1 VGYSNNLAGY
11 IILEDELRP
20 RAKETIQEFKDLGVK
35 RIIMLT
41 GDNEKV
47 AEKTADYLGIDE
59 FHANLLPKDKLS
71 YLHNYLNKKD
81 KVAMVG
87 DGVNDAPTLA
97 LADVGIAMGA
107 IGSDAAIEA
116 ADVAMMKDDL
126 SQIPE
131 IMKIG
136 RATIGVIHENLIMW
150 GILNVLGF
158 GLVFMRILSPDGAA
172 IWNFLTDFIPI
183 INSLRL
189 FR

>member
-1 VGYSNNLAGY
+1 
-11 IILEDELRP
+11 
-20 RAKETIQEFKDLGVK
+20 
-35 RIIMLT
+35 
-41 GDNEKV
+41 
-47 AEKTADYLGIDE
+47 
-59 FHANLLPKDKLS
+59 
-71 YLHNYLNKKD
+71 
-81 KVAMVG
+81 VAMVG

-97 LADVGIAMGA
+97 MADVGIAMGA

-131 IMKIG
+131 IMRIG
-136 RATIGVIHENLIMW
+136 RQTIGVIKENLIMW

-158 GLVFMRILSPDGAA
+158 GLVFMRVLSPDGAA

-189 FR
+189 FK